1 MAPQHLYWYRPS
13 LSLSLSLSLIL
24 SLSLTL
30 SLRHDGDTCA
40 ENNLVDESSIF
51 FFAEDTRVSRVHEII
66 FSPSRKKNPF
76 FFKTTPS
83 AAEEISSYFGLRPI
97 YVNMQRTANAV
108 ASCLQ
113 FSDVKR
119 FPEIH
124 VERGGGRRRRRATT
138 TRFREKKQRL
148 NRDLEISS
156 CPSCSSRCLY
166 LFFSFY
172 FYSYF
177 TFFSPSIHGV
187 NIRVFVVSM

>member
-1 MAPQHLYWYRPS
+1 MRERRGGLIVLFSHTVNGPRFLSISFEGISRMRVASLRVPWLRS
-13 LSLSLSLSLIL
+13 TCTGTVLLSLSLSLLL

-97 YVNMQRTANAV
+97 YVNMQ
-108 ASCLQ
+108 
-113 FSDVKR
+113 
-119 FPEIH
+119 
-124 VERGGGRRRRRATT
+124 
-138 TRFREKKQRL
+138 
-148 NRDLEISS
+148 
-156 CPSCSSRCLY
+156 
-166 LFFSFY
+166 
-172 FYSYF
+172 
-177 TFFSPSIHGV
+177 
-187 NIRVFVVSM
+187 